1 MDHWCHRAARV
12 MTLAHYEKLI
22 RNWEYQAKMVD
33 ATNERQVAGW
43 RLYLQYLKA
52 KGEQQGEEFVAIYNA
67 FERRIALNSS
77 AFINH

>member
-1 MDHWCHRAARV
+1 MKNSFAIGNIKPRWL
-12 MTLAHYEKLI
+12 MP
-22 RNWEYQAKMVD
+22 
-33 ATNERQVAGW
+33 GW

-77 AFINH
+77 AFIND